1 MHNFTETL
9 LDKVL
14 DFKMDRSVEMV
25 REIRANLKGLLQ
37 SAEVMVS
44 QCHQRSQNIDDSKMR
59 SIKRVAEMK
68 EAKERS
74 LQGVFGQPNEPGSVH
89 KITVE
94 VRLHWLARKGRGGEE
109 RGK

>member
-1 MHNFTETL
+1 MTFDLLHPSLCQVHNFTETL
-9 LDKVL
+9 VDKVL

-37 SAEVMVS
+37 SAEVMVG

-59 SIKRVAEMK
+59 SIKRVAEMR

-74 LQGVFGQPNEPGSVH
+74 LKGVFGQPKEPGSVH

-94 VRLHWLARKGRGGEE
+94 VRFH
-109 RGK
+109 